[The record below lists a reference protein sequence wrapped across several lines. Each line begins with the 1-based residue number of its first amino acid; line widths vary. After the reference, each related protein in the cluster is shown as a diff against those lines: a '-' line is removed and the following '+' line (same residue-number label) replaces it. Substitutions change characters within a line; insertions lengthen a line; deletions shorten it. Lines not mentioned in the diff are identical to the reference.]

1 MSGKLRINATDRPK
15 RDDVQFLDDRL
26 YEFNASR
33 SGIDDGKL
41 LAVFARQRG
50 RIVAGLYGW
59 TWGGCCHVKLLWVE
73 ERHRGGGIGT
83 RLMAMAEREAR
94 ARGATQM
101 LLETHSFQAPA
112 FYRRLGFEVVGEFS
126 DYPLGHR
133 QLFLRKRLARGA
145 AKARIRRSRSST
157 SRAAIGGGELSARA
171 HARKPACRRDA
182 RDDRSVDREC
192 PPKRSP

>member
-1 MSGKLRINATDRPK
+1 MSTKLRVQATDRPD
-15 RDDVQFLDDRL
+15 RVDVQFLDDRL

-33 SGIDDGKL
+33 SGIDDGRL
-41 LAVFARQRG
+41 LAVFARERG

-73 ERHRGGGIGT
+73 ERRRGGGLGT

-112 FYRRLGFEVVGEFS
+112 FYRRLGFRVAGEFAG
-126 DYPLGHR
+126 YPLGHR
-133 QLFLRKRLARGA
+133 QLFLSKRLTGASAGARV
-145 AKARIRRSRSST
+145 RHDRSSRRRRRPR
-157 SRAAIGGGELSARA
+157 SAA
-171 HARKPACRRDA
+171 
-182 RDDRSVDREC
+182 DR
-192 PPKRSP
+192 

>member
-1 MSGKLRINATDRPK
+1 MPAKLRIEATDRPK

-33 SGIDDGKL
+33 SGIDDGRL
-41 LAVFARQRG
+41 LAVFARERG

-73 ERHRGGGIGT
+73 EHRRGAGLGT
-83 RLMAMAEREAR
+83 RLMATAERAAR

-112 FYRRLGFEVVGEFS
+112 FYHRLGFEVVGEFAG
-126 DYPLGHR
+126 YPLGHR
-133 QLFLRKRLARGA
+133 QLFLRKRLARPA
-145 AKARIRRSRSST
+145 AKARGRRSRRVRRR
-157 SRAAIGGGELSARA
+157 SRR
-171 HARKPACRRDA
+171 
-182 RDDRSVDREC
+182 
-192 PPKRSP
+192 PPKGSP

>member
-1 MSGKLRINATDRPK
+1 MYGNLRFELTDRPD
-15 RDDVQFLDDRL
+15 RNDVQLLDDRL

-41 LAVFARQRG
+41 LAVFARQRS

-112 FYRRLGFEVVGEFS
+112 FYRRLGFEVVGEFAG
-126 DYPLGHR
+126 YPIGHR
-133 QLFLRKRLARGA
+133 QLFLRKRLARAA
-145 AKARIRRSRSST
+145 AKARNRRSRFAG
-157 SRAAIGGGELSARA
+157 SRR
-171 HARKPACRRDA
+171 RRD
-182 RDDRSVDREC
+182 RRPDG
-192 PPKRSP
+192 